1 MLQNYTLHHISCK
14 FYTIILLQNGL
25 WLMTIACV
33 QSHIVIV
40 ITAPQ
45 KKGDII
51 KKGSR
56 AIMFPSTSNP
66 Q

>member
-1 MLQNYTLHHISCK
+1 
-14 FYTIILLQNGL
+14 
-25 WLMTIACV
+25 MTIACV